1 MYLIIETK
9 QNATTIFSLLVLPSL
24 LQLYFFFV
32 ISSLSAA
39 ITIVTVWKK
48 LGKKSAASIKKRIN
62 SLHLTNVPHATNK
75 PLRGTLIRPTPISDT
90 RTVKSKISALDL
102 LFLAQICFITKPLVM
117 MIIADVMVTNFKH
130 YCMWSWENL

>member
-1 MYLIIETK
+1 MK
-9 QNATTIFSLLVLPSL
+9 KARKK
-24 LQLYFFFV
+24 
-32 ISSLSAA
+32 ISSKYQ
-39 ITIVTVWKK
+39 KK
-48 LGKKSAASIKKRIN
+48 NQFIAF
-62 SLHLTNVPHATNK
+62 TNVPHATNK

-130 YCMWSWENL
+130 YCMWS